1 MISSL
6 VLAKEALTSV
16 WLGGGGKAGKGE
28 LTEGAKAT
36 TVCDPGRLPRGC
48 DSETGLEGKRRCDG
62 KRQSLGSW
70 MLSPLLNLVSR
81 ARDCLSPPG
90 VE

>member
-1 MISSL
+1 MCDL
-6 VLAKEALTSV
+6 GRFLEAVTVKLD
-16 WLGGGGKAGKGE
+16 LGGRK
-28 LTEGAKAT
+28 
-36 TVCDPGRLPRGC
+36 
-48 DSETGLEGKRRCDG
+48 RCDG

-70 MLSPLLNLVSR
+70 LLSPLLNLESR